1 MQLQISKTAIRSW
14 MLFDWAAQ
22 PFFTV
27 VITFIFGPYF
37 VAKLA
42 QDPVAGQT
50 AWSHAIAIAG
60 FIIAIFS
67 PVLGSIADATGS
79 RKPWILCF
87 ALIKIIA
94 LCALWFAS
102 PGHSLF
108 WPMTAV
114 VLAMVAAEFS
124 IVFNDSM
131 MPRLIAKDQIGRV
144 SNLAWGLGYAGGL
157 VVLFS
162 VLLLFAANAETGKT
176 LLGLDPLFSLDP
188 TQGEDARITAPIA
201 AIWYAIFILPMLLFT
216 PDISAKSSLAVAVKS
231 GLRETVSTIKSLGK
245 RKNLLR
251 FFLARMI
258 FQDGVNGLLAL
269 GGAFAAGM
277 FAWQTTEMGIY
288 GILLLVAAIFG
299 CIVASK
305 LDQKLG
311 APFVVN
317 ASLLCLLF
325 ATVGIISTGPGYSLF
340 GLIQVPV
347 EDTDGLF
354 ATAAEKIYI
363 GFGVLIGLA
372 FGPVQASSRAF
383 LAQQV
388 SVDESGRFFGLYALT
403 GRATSFLAP
412 MSVMLLTSYYGSTRI
427 GMAALVVF
435 LLVGWFIFLGVKKSS
450 EAC

>member
-1 MQLQISKTAIRSW
+1 MQSQVSKTAIRSW

-114 VLAMVAAEFS
+114 VFAMVAAEFS

-162 VLLLFAANAETGKT
+162 VLLLFAANSETGKT

-188 TQGEDARITAPIA
+188 SQGEDARITAPIA

-231 GLRETVSTIKSLGK
+231 GLRETLSTIKSLGK

-299 CIVASK
+299 CVVASK
-305 LDQKLG
+305 LDQILG

-317 ASLLCLLF
+317 LSLLCLLL

-347 EDTDGLF
+347 EDAGGLF

-363 GFGVLIGLA
+363 GFGLLIGLA

-388 SVDESGRFFGLYALT
+388 SVEESGRFFGLYALT

-412 MSVMLLTSYYGSTRI
+412 MSVMFLTSYYGSTRI
-427 GMAALVVF
+427 GMVALAVF